1 MKNCGMPEEARLL
14 SGTNFCFFHASP
26 KKMRTFKRFTLT
38 LLQKPALVAGMRRLF
53 FIGTFVVA
61 VFACNTPSSDPART
75 APRVTISFRNFDR
88 SLFALD
94 TSRLEP
100 QLAALQQ
107 QDSLFCS
114 IFFGNVL
121 GLGSTDS
128 NRTLLT
134 NGVRLFL
141 RLHRGIADTANT
153 VFGNRKKLEGQLVD
167 GFTRLHYYFPE
178 YELPKTIYWTV
189 GPMDALP
196 PMSNGEPSPNF
207 LGPGFAAIGMQF
219 YLGPEFSIYNDP
231 GYASSYVPQFRS
243 RRFRKEYV
251 AADLFTLVLDDL
263 LPDSS
268 KRLPLIEQFVE
279 RGKRKYLLHLL
290 LPQAHDSILL
300 GYTGKQLAWCRENER
315 SIFNFFA
322 QQQLLYERDPA
333 LVQGFVTDGPFT
345 QGMPAESPGNIA
357 NFMGIEIV
365 RAWMKRNPQ
374 ATPAQLL
381 RTDARTIYNGAAY
394 KPR

>member
-1 MKNCGMPEEARLL
+1 MQTTAIEKYTKSPLL
-14 SGTNFCFFHASP
+14 SLGKRMRYLFIISIVFTASCSEQP
-26 KKMRTFKRFTLT
+26 T
-38 LLQKPALVAGMRRLF
+38 
-53 FIGTFVVA
+53 
-61 VFACNTPSSDPART
+61 DPART
-75 APRVTISFRNFDR
+75 APKASISFRTFDR

-94 TSRLEP
+94 TNRLE
-100 QLAALQQ
+100 QELAALQQ
-107 QDSLFCS
+107 QEPVLGP

-128 NRTLLT
+128 SQALLAD
-134 NGVRLFL
+134 GLRLFL
-141 RLHRGIADTANT
+141 RLHRSIADTAHEA
-153 VFGNRKKLEGQLVD
+153 FRNRTKLEETITD
-167 GFTRLHYYFPE
+167 GFTRLHAYFPD
-178 YELPKTIYWTV
+178 YELPETVYWTV

-207 LGPGFAAIGMQF
+207 LGPGFAAIGLQF
-219 YLGPEFSIYNDP
+219 YLGAGFSIYNDP
-231 GYASSYVPQFRS
+231 GYASTYVPQFRS
-243 RRFRKEYV
+243 QRFSKAYL

-263 LPDSS
+263 QPDSS
-268 KRLPLIEQFVE
+268 KRLPLVEQFVE
-279 RGKRKYLLHLL
+279 RGKRKYLLQLL
-290 LPQAHDSILL
+290 LPQAHDSIIM
-300 GYTGKQLAWCRENER
+300 GYTGKQVTWCRKNQR

-357 NFMGIEIV
+357 NFIGTEIV
-365 RAWMKRNPQ
+365 RAWVKRNPE

-381 RTDARTIYNGAAY
+381 RTHARSIYNGSAY